1 MSEPISVITPKPQ
14 GQKQKKKGSV
24 AAREAE
30 ADDGFVTVE
39 HCGVTLRIG
48 VGDKMPAG
56 VVDAYLDGGE
66 ATPETNW
73 KALREWVGD
82 EQWNQLKTAGM
93 TRGDVA
99 ELDRKLGELSGN

>member
-1 MSEPISVITPKPQ
+1 MSEPIPVITPKPPD
-14 GQKQKKKGSV
+14 QKKKKGSV
-24 AAREAE
+24 AARQAE

-39 HCGVTLRIG
+39 HCGVTLRVG

-56 VVDAYLDGGE
+56 VVDAYIDGEG
-66 ATPETNW
+66 TPETNW

-82 EQWNQLKTAGM
+82 EQWNQLKAAGM

-99 ELDRKLGELSGN
+99 ELDRKFGELSGN